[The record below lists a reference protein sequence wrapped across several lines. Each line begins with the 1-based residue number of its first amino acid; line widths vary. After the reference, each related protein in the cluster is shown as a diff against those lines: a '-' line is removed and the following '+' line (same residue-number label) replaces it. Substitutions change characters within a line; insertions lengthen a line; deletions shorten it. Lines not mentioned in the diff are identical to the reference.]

1 MDDRRRSERRERR
14 RREAPSPAIVR
25 DEKEQAKAIADAQRR
40 DDERADAEPA
50 EGAD

>member
-1 MDDRRRSERRERR
+1 VDDRRRGERRERR

-40 DDERADAEPA
+40 DNEAGGADPAEDAE
-50 EGAD
+50 